1 MNVAGM
7 DWAAGPKGSIAT
19 AKLGGC
25 RLKGSDLERA
35 VASSI
40 GQAGEAA
47 SPGFGG
53 GGEGGGGGG
62 AGGGS
67 GGSGGP
73 YKCGGGHSS
82 WVLPFFGT
90 DFNTFSNEFADTF
103 SQITPRGTQQ
113 VGSTLAGT
121 AMDIAAQINAGKNQI
136 GRGISMLQSVDWG
149 QKLLKTIGYKGS
161 QAHTPGSPGTWIETP
176 KFFQAG
182 MNSAPLNVSFILSN
196 TLGGHGQ
203 NLSFVKSFAAANK
216 PIRGKAYSIEYPS
229 VYRISMSHGH
239 RNMEWAYC
247 SSFQVGMLGARP
259 RGIPQAYQCDFSFT
273 SLVMETAGAV

>member
-53 GGEGGGGGG
+53 G

-73 YKCGGGHSS
+73 YKCGGGNSS

-121 AMDIAAQINAGKNQI
+121 AMDIAAQINAGKGQI
-136 GRGISMLQSVDWG
+136 GRQAGRGISMLQSVDWG
-149 QKLLKTIGYKGS
+149 QKLLKMVGYKGS
-161 QAHTPGSPGTWIETP
+161 QSHTPGSPGTWIETP

-182 MNSAPLNVSFILSN
+182 MNSAPLNISFILSN

-259 RGIPQAYQCDFSFT
+259 GGIPQAYQCDFSFT